1 MPVVQMR
8 GDSMGDTLGDGDFVI
23 VETGHTDVAQ
33 GGIFAVLEDN
43 ESVIITQV
51 EMTYQ
56 AGHSTG
62 RIRCTPRNPAYTPFE
77 LTLGDDAKIIGR
89 VAQRITRYL

>member
-8 GDSMGDTLGDGDFVI
+8 GDSMGDTLPDGDFVL
-23 VETGHTDVAQ
+23 VETDHTDVAE

-51 EMTYQ
+51 EM
-56 AGHSTG
+56 
-62 RIRCTPRNPAYTPFE
+62 I
-77 LTLGDDAKIIGR
+77 
-89 VAQRITRYL
+89 